1 MRNPTPRLSR
11 RWFGL
16 ALGAMA
22 IIGLAPSTSHAQY
35 RAPELRSEAI
45 GEKYHVEVAGTL
57 WSPSLFGVISSEQF
71 GIIGDEIDFKNDLGF
86 KRTRFKDLRIVL
98 RPSQKHRFRVQYTPV
113 LYEAETTLN
122 RSIVFNGQ
130 LYPVSLP
137 IQSTFG
143 WKVWRLGYEYD
154 FFYSPRG
161 FVGVLVEGR
170 FTELTA
176 ELRSLIADE
185 STLAKGPLPAIGGV
199 GRVYILPEVAINFEL
214 SGFKIPDIDDDYK
227 ANYFDWDIHGTF
239 NVNNYVGVQ
248 VGWRRM
254 TTYLNIEQDLGDT
267 KFQGMW
273 FGGVVRY

>member
-1 MRNPTPRLSR
+1 MRHPTPRLAR
-11 RWFGL
+11 RWFGP
-16 ALGAMA
+16 ALGVLA
-22 IIGLAPSTSHAQY
+22 IIGLAPATSLAQY
-35 RAPELRSEAI
+35 KAPELRTEAL

-57 WSPSLFGVISSEQF
+57 WAPSLFGVISSEQF

-98 RPSQKHRFRVQYTPV
+98 RPGQKHRFRVQYTPV
-113 LYEAETTLN
+113 LYTAETTLN
-122 RSIVFNGQ
+122 RSVIFNGQ

-154 FFYSPRG
+154 FYYSPRG
-161 FVGVLVEGR
+161 FVGVLVEAR
-170 FTELTA
+170 MTELTA

-199 GRVYILPEVAINFEL
+199 GRVYILPELAINFEL
-214 SGFKIPDIDDDYK
+214 SGFKVPDIDEEYK

-239 NVNNYVGVQ
+239 NVNRYVGVQ

-254 TTYLNIEQDLGDT
+254 TTFLNIENDLGDT

>member
-1 MRNPTPRLSR
+1 MRHPTPRLSR
-11 RWFGL
+11 RWFGF
-16 ALGAMA
+16 ALGVMA
-22 IIGLAPSTSHAQY
+22 IIGLAPATSQAQY
-35 RAPELRSEAI
+35 SAPELRTEAI
-45 GEKYHVEVAGTL
+45 GEKYHVELAGTL
-57 WSPSLFGVISSEQF
+57 WTPSLFGVISSEQF
-71 GIIGDEIDFKNDLGF
+71 GIAGDEIDFQSDLGF

-98 RPSQKHRFRVQYTPV
+98 RPGQKHRFRIQYTPV
-113 LYEAETTLN
+113 LYTAETTLN
-122 RSIVFNGQ
+122 RSVVFNGQ

-143 WKVWRLGYEYD
+143 WKVWRVGYEYD
-154 FFYSPRG
+154 FYYSPRG
-161 FVGVLVEGR
+161 FVGVLVEAR

-214 SGFKIPDIDDDYK
+214 SGFKVPDVDQDYK

-239 NVNNYVGVQ
+239 NVNNYVGLQ

-254 TTYLNIEQDLGDT
+254 TTFLNIENDIGDT